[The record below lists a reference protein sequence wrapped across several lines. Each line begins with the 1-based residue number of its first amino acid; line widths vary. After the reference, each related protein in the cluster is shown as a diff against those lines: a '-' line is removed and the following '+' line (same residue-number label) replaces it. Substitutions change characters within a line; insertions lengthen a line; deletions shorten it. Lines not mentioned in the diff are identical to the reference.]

1 MLNPLLRSLPRR
13 AGVVCSALNT
23 VALAPPSKL
32 LVQTTRGF
40 HISQRLQF
48 GITDA
53 IMGTVRDKMDDHKEN
68 NFKKMIDDMS
78 ETKKWDM
85 RKWKGTIEE
94 QANSWAM
101 YVPGVSGSEQALK
114 MKEILKILEA
124 MRSDELDTP
133 LTIKGAQ
140 KERIAVSAG
149 VTLDAVA
156 NMLLMYKQSLVVHE
170 WLKLKRA
177 SGEPMPQT
185 EVEMQNLQKNDTR
198 LRKIS
203 MKIMMPRGQKRR
215 GRGSFNL

>member
-1 MLNPLLRSLPRR
+1 
-13 AGVVCSALNT
+13 
-23 VALAPPSKL
+23 
-32 LVQTTRGF
+32 
-40 HISQRLQF
+40 
-48 GITDA
+48 
-53 IMGTVRDKMDDHKEN
+53 MGTVRDKMDDHKEN